1 MKLGII
7 GLLAIILSG
16 CGLLNGY
23 QNGTVE
29 EAYYTPVI
37 LSDRSSK
44 SGRSVQISDRAR
56 GSQTQYE
63 PVITP

>member
-1 MKLGII
+1 MKLGVI
-7 GLLAIILSG
+7 GFLAIILSG

-37 LSDRSSK
+37 VSDRSSN
-44 SGRSVQISDRAR
+44 SGRSVQISDRKRASESR
-56 GSQTQYE
+56 YQ
-63 PVITP
+63 PVVAP